1 MTKRT
6 ALLGVGML
14 VAVWLAAVGATAADR
29 GVLSRGGQA
38 YLAQCAACHGPFGA
52 GDGPLVPWLL
62 ARRAP
67 HPARLD
73 DPARMRT
80 LGVKGVQEIV
90 SKGGAHVGRSST
102 MPTWGP
108 HLGRV
113 LEAEVSAW
121 VVALPAP
128 SAAQRAA
135 VERWLTSPTGSVPDG
150 RSAYVL
156 HCAGCHGPRGAGDG
170 YFAPALRARMAPRDL
185 GAAATFTG
193 VSDDSLSALL
203 SPGGAHAPN
212 APWMPGWMNAL
223 DPATV
228 DAVVSY
234 LRVLRNSPP
243 AH

>member
-1 MTKRT
+1 MTIRT
-6 ALLGVGML
+6 AGVGVGLLL
-14 VAVWLAAVGATAADR
+14 VLWMAVVGATSADR
-29 GVLSRGGQA
+29 GVLARGGQA
-38 YLAQCAACHGPFGA
+38 YLAQCAACHGAYGA

-62 ARRAP
+62 VRHAP

-73 DPARMRT
+73 DAARMRA
-80 LGVKGVQEIV
+80 LGAKGVQEIV

-121 VVALPAP
+121 AVALPAL

-135 VERWLTSPTGSVPDG
+135 VDRWLSSPEGSVPDG
-150 RSAYVL
+150 RAAYVM

-170 YFAPALRARMAPRDL
+170 YFAPAVRARMAPRDL
-185 GAAATFTG
+185 GAAAI
-193 VSDDSLSALL
+193 SDDSLRVLI
-203 SPGGAHAPN
+203 SPGGAHAPG

-234 LRVLRNSPP
+234 LGALRNSPP